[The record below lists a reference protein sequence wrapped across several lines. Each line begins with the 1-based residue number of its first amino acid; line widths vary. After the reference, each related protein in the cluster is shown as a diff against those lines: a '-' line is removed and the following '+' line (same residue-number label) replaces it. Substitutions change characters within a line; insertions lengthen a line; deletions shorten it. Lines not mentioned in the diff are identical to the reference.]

1 MKNDI
6 KLSETVVVSL
16 NSILP
21 ISVTRTELNFGLLM
35 LREEGGVGGGGWGAM
50 NPPKPADEFGRV
62 LHSINLI
69 ESENHIT
76 SHCFGIS

>member
-50 NPPKPADEFGRV
+50 NPPKPADEFGRRAGQGWV
-62 LHSINLI
+62 GGRVGECN
-69 ESENHIT
+69 ESSKT
-76 SHCFGIS
+76 CR